1 MPKLFSY
8 GTLQYEAVQLSTFG
22 RLLEG
27 SVDRLPGYK
36 IVPLL
41 IKDETVIA
49 LSGEE
54 THKIVV
60 PSDQPGDSVP
70 GMVFEVTEEE
80 LRQADAYEVDDYERQ
95 LLTMASGIKAW
106 VYVEAKS
113 KRSSHD

>member
-1 MPKLFSY
+1 MPNLFSY

-22 RLLEG
+22 RLLKG
-27 SVDRLPGYK
+27 SVDALPGYK
-36 IVPLL
+36 IVPLQ

-80 LRQADAYEVDDYERQ
+80 LRHADAYEVDDYERQ

-106 VYVEAKS
+106 VYVEAGFRKS
-113 KRSSHD
+113 AHE